1 MKQRQLFEPRAPAAK
16 RPRRSTKVP
25 HTIRPELKG
34 PAHVVLRIVPSTDR
48 RYRENPQPPNQNTG
62 LLRAR
67 TLRFNFACPLDAPLF
82 L

>member
-1 MKQRQLFEPRAPAAK
+1 MIPAWVLQRKPRDGC
-16 RPRRSTKVP
+16 
-25 HTIRPELKG
+25 LG
-34 PAHVVLRIVPSTDR
+34 L
-48 RYRENPQPPNQNTG
+48 QPNTG